1 MKLLRTRP
9 ARFGGAASS
18 THAPPTSLPD
28 ALVRLAEAE
37 DTLRAI
43 GAGEVDAF
51 LQSDGEGGQRVFT
64 LITADRPYRKFVESM
79 RDGAATISSAGL
91 ILYVNPRLA
100 ELLLCAR
107 ETIVG
112 APLSRFVG
120 RGVSV
125 TSKEMTGP
133 EGLGATVEF
142 DLVDGDGG
150 LVPVLV
156 GAAPLD
162 VDGDR
167 LTCLTFTD
175 LSMQK
180 AQEREISRLSEAQAD
195 QVADLQDAQAALTQQ
210 ATHDAL
216 TGLPNRG
223 LLVDRIEQVL
233 SHAKRSGRCTA
244 IMFVDL
250 DGFKQVNDTQGHA
263 AGDAVLQGAADSLSS
278 FLRPMDT
285 VARLGGDEFVVLAPE
300 LESHLAAVDLG
311 ARLASDLGR
320 RADAAD
326 GSDAVTASI
335 GIAVS
340 ERGRGTAEKLLK
352 ESDTAMYKAKSLG
365 GARAEV
371 FDAALGRQVRQRAA
385 AQQMLEAAIDESRV
399 LVHYQPVIDLLTGL
413 VSGVEALARI
423 AKVDGSLLPPAGF
436 IPVAEDSGLVVPLG
450 ARVLEMACHQASGWQ
465 PPSFPDRVCNVA
477 VNLSA
482 RQFGTGGLPSV
493 VRETLERTGLDPMCL
508 HLELTETAVL
518 DLDPEI
524 LKQLGRIRDL
534 GVQIGLDDFGTGYAS
549 LTHLRRLPL
558 TFVKI
563 DRSFVSGIGPGQD
576 DERIVSAVVDLAAN
590 LGLRSIAEGVQE
602 KGQLDL
608 LRALGCDQAQGFL
621 FARALPPEEIPALI
635 QHEAW

>member
-1 MKLLRTRP
+1 VKSPPTRP
-9 ARFGGAASS
+9 ARFGGATSR
-18 THAPPTSLPD
+18 TQAPPTSLPD
-28 ALVRLAEAE
+28 ALIRLAEAE

-43 GAGEVDAF
+43 GEGEVDAF
-51 LQSDGEGGQRVFT
+51 LQSDGAGGQRVFT
-64 LITADRPYRKFVESM
+64 LTAADRPYRMFVESM
-79 RDGAATISSAGL
+79 RDGAATISSSGL
-91 ILYVNPRLA
+91 ILYVNSRLA
-100 ELLLCAR
+100 ELLSCSR

-112 APLSRFVG
+112 ARLSRFVAG
-120 RGVSV
+120 GISI
-125 TSKEMTGP
+125 TSEKIQGP
-133 EGLGATVEF
+133 GGLGAIVEL

-156 GAAPLD
+156 GSAPLYI
-162 VDGDR
+162 DGDR

-175 LSMQK
+175 LSTQK
-180 AQEREISRLSEAQAD
+180 EQDREISRLSEAQAD
-195 QVADLQDAQAALTQQ
+195 QVADLQDAHAALTQQ

-233 SHAKRSGRCTA
+233 AHAKRSGRCTA
-244 IMFVDL
+244 VMFVDL
-250 DGFKQVNDTQGHA
+250 DRFKQVNDTQGHA
-263 AGDAVLQGAADSLSS
+263 AGDAVLQEMADRLSG
-278 FLRPMDT
+278 LVRPMDT

-300 LESHLAAVDLG
+300 LASHMAAGDLG
-311 ARLASDLGR
+311 ARLVSDLAR
-320 RADAAD
+320 RSDEAE

-352 ESDTAMYKAKSLG
+352 EADTAMYKAKSLG

-371 FDAALGRQVRQRAA
+371 FDTALGRQVQERAA
-385 AQQMLEAAIDESRV
+385 ARQMLQTAMDEGRV
-399 LVHYQPVIDLLTGL
+399 LVHYQPVIDLHTGN

-423 AKVDGSLLPPAGF
+423 TKLDGSLLPPAGF
-436 IPVAEDSGLVVPLG
+436 IPLAEDSGLVVPLG
-450 ARVLEMACHQASGWQ
+450 ARVLEMACREVRAWQ
-465 PPSFPDRVCNVA
+465 PRSFPDSVCNVA

-482 RQFGTGGLPSV
+482 RQFQTGGLPLV
-493 VRETLERTGLDPMCL
+493 VRQTLERTGLDPMCL

-518 DLDPEI
+518 DLNPDI
-524 LKQLGRIRDL
+524 LEQLGLIRDL
-534 GVQIGLDDFGTGYAS
+534 GVQLGLDDFGTGYAS

-563 DRSFVSGIGPGQD
+563 DRSFVSGIGPGRD

-590 LGLRSIAEGVQE
+590 LGLRSIAEGVERKQ
-602 KGQLDL
+602 QLDL
-608 LRALGCDQAQGFL
+608 LRELGCDQAQGFL

>member
-1 MKLLRTRP
+1 VKPPPTRP
-9 ARFGGAASS
+9 ARFGGAASR
-18 THAPPTSLPD
+18 TQAPPTSLPD
-28 ALVRLAEAE
+28 ALIRLAEAE
-37 DTLRAI
+37 DTFRAI
-43 GAGEVDAF
+43 GEGEVDAF
-51 LQSDGEGGQRVFT
+51 LQSDGAGGQRVFT
-64 LITADRPYRKFVESM
+64 LTSADRPYRMFVESM
-79 RDGAATISSAGL
+79 RDGAATISSSGL
-91 ILYVNPRLA
+91 ILYVNSRLA
-100 ELLLCAR
+100 ELLLCSK

-112 APLSRFVG
+112 ARLSRFVAG
-120 RGVSV
+120 GISI
-125 TSKEMTGP
+125 TSEKIQGP
-133 EGLGATVEF
+133 GGLGATAEC

-156 GAAPLD
+156 GSAPLY

-175 LSMQK
+175 LSTQK
-180 AQEREISRLSEAQAD
+180 EQDREISRLSEAQAD

-233 SHAKRSGRCTA
+233 AHAKRSGRCTA
-244 IMFVDL
+244 VMFVDL
-250 DGFKQVNDTQGHA
+250 DRFKQVNDTQGHA
-263 AGDAVLQGAADSLSS
+263 AGDAVLQQMADSLSG
-278 FLRPMDT
+278 FVRPMDT

-300 LESHLAAVDLG
+300 LASHMAAGDLG
-311 ARLASDLGR
+311 ARLISDLAR
-320 RADAAD
+320 RSDEAQ

-352 ESDTAMYKAKSLG
+352 EADTAMYKAKSLG

-371 FDAALGRQVRQRAA
+371 FDTALGRQVQQRAA
-385 AQQMLEAAIDESRV
+385 AKRMLQTAMDESRV
-399 LVHYQPVIDLLTGL
+399 LVHYQPVIDLHTGN

-423 AKVDGSLLPPAGF
+423 TKLDGSLLQPAGF
-436 IPVAEDSGLVVPLG
+436 IPLAEDSGLVVPLG
-450 ARVLEMACHQASGWQ
+450 ARVLEMACREVRAWQ
-465 PPSFPDRVCNVA
+465 PRSFPDSVCNVA

-482 RQFGTGGLPSV
+482 RQFQTGGLPLV
-493 VRETLERTGLDPMCL
+493 VRQTLERTGLDPMCL

-518 DLDPEI
+518 DLNPDI
-524 LKQLGRIRDL
+524 LEQLGLIRDL
-534 GVQIGLDDFGTGYAS
+534 GVQLGLDDFGTGYAS

-563 DRSFVSGIGPGQD
+563 DRSFVSGIGPGRD

-590 LGLRSIAEGVQE
+590 LGLRSIAEGVERKQ
-602 KGQLDL
+602 QLDL
-608 LRALGCDQAQGFL
+608 LRELGCDQAQGFL